1 MCIGIP
7 MRILAV
13 SGILARCED
22 GSGRLA
28 DIDLSLLPDARP
40 GDWIL
45 TFLGGARRVLE
56 EGEAELIHEALSA
69 VAAAMDGS
77 FDEDAFAD
85 LAGRS
90 PTLPPHLEAARA
102 AGRSEA

>member
-7 MRILAV
+7 MRVLAV
-13 SGILARCED
+13 DGVLAHCED
-22 GSGRLA
+22 RSGRQS
-28 DIDLSLLPDARP
+28 DIDLSLVPEGRA

-45 TFLGGARRVLE
+45 TFLGTARRVLE
-56 EGEAELIHEALSA
+56 SDEADLIHEALSA
-69 VAAAMDGS
+69 VAAAMDGR
-77 FDEDAFAD
+77 FDESAFAD
-85 LAGRS
+85 LTGRT